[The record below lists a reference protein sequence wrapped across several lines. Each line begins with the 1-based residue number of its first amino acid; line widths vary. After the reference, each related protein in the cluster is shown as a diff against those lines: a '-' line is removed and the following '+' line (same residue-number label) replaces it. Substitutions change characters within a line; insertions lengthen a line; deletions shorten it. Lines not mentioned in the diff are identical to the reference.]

1 MAHAPSYPRMMRAV
15 EKQLHTL
22 PATLLCQ
29 LARAIVP
36 LGRAAACS
44 RLLPRLVTAL
54 SHSSPPPSFDELL
67 QTGRELCRRVPMTE
81 ALLFEL
87 HTAVIAEC
95 SSEGEGALGGTLT
108 PQQICLALWVFARHL
123 PLIAQ
128 QAPMSPLGNMLREG
142 VELLLQLL
150 GDLSILSSA
159 QARDSLRPSS
169 LSSAPRSLPLSSPH
183 SPHPSPVP
191 ANSSATCCTSS
202 SASEARATPTR
213 WAVPSRNWKCASSA
227 TSSA

>member
-1 MAHAPSYPRMMRAV
+1 MRAV

-159 QARDSLRPSS
+159 QARDSLRSLLLAPS
-169 LSSAPRSLPLSSPH
+169 RSLPLSSPH
-183 SPHPSPVP
+183 SPPLSPH
-191 ANSSATCCTSS
+191 SCATCCTSS
-202 SASEARATPTR
+202 SASEALATPTR
-213 WAVPSRNWKCASSA
+213 WAAPSRNWKCASSA
-227 TSSA
+227 TSCASPRWSRWRGR

>member
-1 MAHAPSYPRMMRAV
+1 MRAV

-159 QARDSLRPSS
+159 QARASLRPPLS
-169 LSSAPRSLPLSSPH
+169 LPLPSTRRSLPLSSPH
-183 SPHPSPVP
+183 SPPLSPHC
-191 ANSSATCCTSS
+191 SATCCTSS
-202 SASEARATPTR
+202 SASEALATPTR
-213 WAVPSRNWKCASSA
+213 WAAPSRSWKCASSA
-227 TSSA
+227 TSCA

>member
-1 MAHAPSYPRMMRAV
+1 MMRTV

-169 LSSAPRSLPLSSPH
+169 LSPLPLA
-183 SPHPSPVP
+183 PSPSPPLPPLTPLPRP
-191 ANSSATCCTSS
+191 ANSCATCCTSW
-202 SASEARATPTR
+202 SASEALATPTR
-213 WAVPSRNWKCASSA
+213 WAAPSRNWKCASSA
-227 TSSA
+227 TSCA

>member
-1 MAHAPSYPRMMRAV
+1 MMRAV

-44 RLLPRLVTAL
+44 RLQPRLVTAL

-159 QARDSLRPSS
+159 QARASLRPPLS
-169 LSSAPRSLPLSSPH
+169 LPLPSTRRSLPLSSPH
-183 SPHPSPVP
+183 SPPLSPHC
-191 ANSSATCCTSS
+191 SATCCTSS
-202 SASEARATPTR
+202 SASEALATPTR
-213 WAVPSRNWKCASSA
+213 WAVPPRSWKCASSA
-227 TSSA
+227 TSCA